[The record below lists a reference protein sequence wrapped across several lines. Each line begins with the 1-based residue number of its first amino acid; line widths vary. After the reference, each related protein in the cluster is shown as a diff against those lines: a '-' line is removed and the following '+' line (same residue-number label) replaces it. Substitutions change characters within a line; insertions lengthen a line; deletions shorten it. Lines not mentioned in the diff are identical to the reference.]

1 MLRDYLRRT
10 GFRRQLTAI
19 VSAAILVLAVFSA
32 LMNSWEA
39 NRRMKGYL
47 IEQGQHVAENLAR
60 QSTLALLYHSADNAR
75 EGVATTLAFPDVLL
89 VEITDAAHKIL
100 LSQAKPGAAIP
111 TQQRRLTETALAQAM
126 LESETENEWR
136 FGAPVYT
143 GQTDGSPF
151 EMQERQPQL
160 LGYVHVVLGK
170 GTLNRLV
177 TSLLLGNLIIT
188 LSFAIIL
195 LGIMRLLT
203 KRMIHPL
210 NALSDLMGRAE
221 AGESGMRAVP
231 QGPQDIIKMA
241 LAFNQMMAVLEER
254 EKELT
259 QSRDDALRTAL
270 MKAQFAATVSHEV
283 RTPLNGVVG
292 MLDMLKEMHLTQTQK
307 ECVEVAWRSSHT
319 LNELIND
326 ILDFSKME
334 AGKLE
339 LEEIEFDLHQLVEE
353 VFELVAIQARQKGLE
368 LGYLL
373 AADVPG
379 RVRGD
384 AQRVRQVL
392 INLVGNAVKFTEHGE
407 VAVRISCASN
417 GGAGDSCGLRFE
429 VSDTGIGMT
438 ADATRHVFESFAQ
451 ADRSTTRKYG
461 GTGLGLAICK
471 QLVELMQG
479 EIGVNSQAGHGSA
492 FWFTVACKPGAI
504 HSGIPVEQAL
514 QGKRVLVADESE
526 IVRSFLQQNLARHGM
541 LCHIVPNAADTVAEL
556 ARAEHDQQP
565 YALLI
570 MDRSIA
576 DTIGA
581 DPDSS
586 IRAGDAL
593 SALRLLVLDRHRPAS
608 GDTHAGAVVSIGKPL
623 RLARVLEAIRHS
635 LAGEKHH
642 AASALPLAQHAAE
655 AAPAKEYRVLVAED
669 NPTNQMVAGGM
680 LAMNGCHCEFADNG
694 REAVDAAR
702 GSRFDLILM
711 DCSMPEMDGYEATAR
726 IRNAEESL
734 GRHTP
739 IVAMTANT
747 QQGDAEKCLAA
758 GMDDYLAKPITL
770 TELRHKLGR
779 WLARSMPA
787 EHAIQHQLQPQALP
801 ENRLPTP
808 EAVPLDQDFFN
819 KLREILGPALQ
830 HSVALFLEDTPTY
843 LKQLEHAINQ
853 DDAESVRAMA
863 HSIKGSSGNLGAASL
878 AQCAKEV
885 EELALSQQL
894 GDIRLLLPRLR
905 QAYDTVAAV
914 LGSELHIEERGSI
927 NEKEQT
933 AKVLVVD
940 DDRSTRNAL
949 RHTLQRDGFQVEEAC
964 DGAQALLLL
973 KRMQPD
979 VILMDAMMPVM
990 DGFTACARLQEL
1002 PHGRAIP
1009 VLMITALED
1018 NLSVERAF
1026 AAGASDYITKPIHF
1040 TVLSQRVR
1048 RIIEANRAEKRI
1060 RHLAYN
1066 DPLTGLPNRALFVD
1080 QLGLR
1085 IEQARQSEANLA
1097 VLFLDLDRF
1106 KYVNDTLGHEV
1117 GDRLLT
1123 AVAQRIRR
1131 SVRNADSVA
1140 RLGGDEFTVVL
1151 TDMASPTA
1159 AAAAAAAQNIS
1170 RALAAPFQI
1179 DGNDIFVATSIGIS
1193 LYPNDGA
1200 DVGTLLRHAD
1210 TAMYRAKKTNTGFQ
1224 FFEASMAHSIS
1235 EHLRMEN
1242 DLRGALVR
1250 HELEVHYQP
1259 QAQFDSGQIVCV
1271 EALMR
1276 WRHPSRGMVP
1286 PVEFIPLAEETGL
1299 INPLGEWIL
1308 RTACSQIQ
1316 AWTAAGL
1323 PTVRVAVNISV
1334 KQLLQK
1340 DFPALV
1346 EQALADTGLP
1356 PDLLELEITESTLM
1370 EHAQDTL
1377 QVLHQLRSLGVRLT
1391 IDDFGTGYSSL
1402 SYLKRFPVEIIK
1414 IDQSFVRDLP
1424 NDADDAAIVTGIIAL
1439 AHSLRLEVVAEGVET
1454 EAQLRFL
1461 RDKSCDILQGY
1472 YFSKPLPAEQCARFL
1487 EAQAQVRWNDSA
1499 DLTPT

>member
-1 MLRDYLRRT
+1 MLRDYLRNT
-10 GFRRQLTAI
+10 GFRHQLTAV
-19 VSAAILVLAVFSA
+19 VSAAILVLALFSA

-47 IEQGQHVAENLAR
+47 VEQGQHIAENLAR

-89 VEITDAAHKIL
+89 VEITDGTHKIL
-100 LSQAKPGAAIP
+100 LSQAKPGAVLPAKQHRP
-111 TQQRRLTETALAQAM
+111 PEVALARAT
-126 LESETENEWR
+126 LELETEDEWR
-136 FGAPVYT
+136 FGAPVYA
-143 GQTDGSPF
+143 GQADGSPF

-177 TSLLLGNLIIT
+177 NSLLLGNLIIT

-195 LGIMRLLT
+195 LGVVRLLA
-203 KRMIHPL
+203 KRMIRPL

-221 AGESGMRAVP
+221 AGESGMRATA

-292 MLDMLKEMHLTQTQK
+292 MLDMLKEMQLTQTQQ
-307 ECVEVAWRSSHT
+307 ECVEVAWRSSHA
-319 LNELIND
+319 LMELIND

-339 LEEIEFDLHQLVEE
+339 LEEIEFDLQQLVEE
-353 VFELVAIQARQKGLE
+353 VFELVAKQARQKGLE

-373 AADVPG
+373 AGDVPS
-379 RVRGD
+379 RIRGD
-384 AQRVRQVL
+384 AQRLRQVL
-392 INLVGNAVKFTEHGE
+392 INLAGNAVKFTEHGE
-407 VAVRISCASN
+407 VAVRISTTSSGDAAASF
-417 GGAGDSCGLRFE
+417 GLRFE

-438 ADATRHVFESFAQ
+438 PDAARHVFESFAQ

-479 EIGVNSQAGHGSA
+479 TIGVNSQPGQGST
-492 FWFTVACKPGAI
+492 FWFTIAGKPGEAR
-504 HSGIPVEQAL
+504 SAIPVEPAL
-514 QGKRVLVADESE
+514 QNVRVLVADQSD
-526 IVRSFLQQNLARHGM
+526 IVRSFLQQNLVRHGM
-541 LCHIVPNAADTVAEL
+541 LCHSVTSAAETVAEL
-556 ARAEHDQQP
+556 AQAEDKQTP

-570 MDRSIA
+570 IDRSIA
-576 DTIGA
+576 DTLGA
-581 DPDSS
+581 EPNSK
-586 IRAGDAL
+586 L
-593 SALRLLVLDRHRPAS
+593 SALHLLVLDRQPPANREPS
-608 GDTHAGAVVSIGKPL
+608 GAIASIGKPL
-623 RLARVLEAIRHS
+623 RLAPVLEAIRHL
-635 LAGEKHH
+635 LAGEKRPV
-642 AASALPLAQHAAE
+642 AAAALP
-655 AAPAKEYRVLVAED
+655 PARRASDAGGTKEYRVLVAED

-680 LAMNGCHCEFADNG
+680 LAMNGCHCEFAANG
-694 REAVDAAR
+694 REAVDAVR
-702 GSRFDLILM
+702 SSHFDLILM
-711 DCSMPEMDGYEATAR
+711 DCSMPEMDGYEATAH
-726 IRNAEESL
+726 IRNAEEAL

-787 EHAIQHQLQPQALP
+787 EHAIEQLQPPALP
-801 ENRLPTP
+801 ESRLPAV

-819 KLREILGPALQ
+819 NLREILGPALQ

-853 DDAESVRAMA
+853 GDAESARAMA

-878 AQCAKEV
+878 SQCAKEI
-885 EELALSQQL
+885 EELALKQQL
-894 GDIRLLLPRLR
+894 GDIRLLLPHLR
-905 QAYDTVAAV
+905 QTYDTVAVV
-914 LGSELHIEERGSI
+914 LGSELHVEGRSSLSEEEDI
-927 NEKEQT
+927 P
-933 AKVLVVD
+933 KVLVVD

-949 RHTLQRDGFQVEEAC
+949 RHTLQRDGFQVEEAS
-964 DGAQALLLL
+964 DGAQALVLL

-1066 DPLTGLPNRALFVD
+1066 DPLTGLPNRALFAD

-1085 IEQARQSEANLA
+1085 IEQARQSDANLA

-1106 KYVNDTLGHEV
+1106 KYVNDTLGHDV
-1117 GDRLLT
+1117 GDRLLM

-1131 SVRNADSVA
+1131 SVRNADTVA

-1151 TDMASPTA
+1151 TDMNGPTA

-1170 RALAAPFQI
+1170 RSLAAPFQI

-1242 DLRGALVR
+1242 DLRAALVR
-1250 HELEVHYQP
+1250 HELEIHYQP
-1259 QAQFDSGQIVCV
+1259 QASFESGEIVCV

-1308 RTACSQIQ
+1308 RTSCSQIQ
-1316 AWTAAGL
+1316 SWIAAGL
-1323 PTVRVAVNISV
+1323 PKLRVAVNISV

-1340 DFPALV
+1340 DFPAMV
-1346 EQALADTGLP
+1346 ESALTDTGLS

-1461 RDKSCDILQGY
+1461 REHSCDILQGY
-1472 YFSKPLPAEQCARFL
+1472 YFSKPLPVEQCAHFL
-1487 EAQAQVRWNDSA
+1487 EAQARVRWNDST
-1499 DLTPT
+1499 DLTAT

>member
-1 MLRDYLRRT
+1 MLRNFLRRT
-10 GFRRQLTAI
+10 GFRTQLTAV
-19 VSAAILVLAVFSA
+19 VSAAILVLALFSA

-47 IEQGQHVAENLAR
+47 VEQGQHIAENLAR

-89 VEITDAAHKIL
+89 VEITDASHKIL
-100 LSQAKPGAAIP
+100 LSQAKPGAIIP
-111 TQQRRLTETALAQAM
+111 AKQQRPPEVALARPV
-126 LESETENEWR
+126 LELETEDEWR

-143 GQTDGSPF
+143 GQADGSPF
-151 EMQERQPQL
+151 ELQERQPQL

-170 GTLNRLV
+170 GTVNRLV
-177 TSLLLGNLIIT
+177 NSLLLGNLIIT

-195 LGIMRLLT
+195 LGVVRLLS
-203 KRMIHPL
+203 KRMIRPL
-210 NALSDLMGRAE
+210 NALSELMGRAE
-221 AGESGMRAVP
+221 AGESGMRAEP
-231 QGPQDIIKMA
+231 EGPQDIIKMA
-241 LAFNQMMAVLEER
+241 LAFNEMMAVLEQR

-259 QSRDDALRTAL
+259 QSRDEALRTAL
-270 MKAQFAATVSHEV
+270 TKAQFAATVSHEV

-292 MLDMLKEMHLTQTQK
+292 MLDMLKEMHLTQTQQ
-307 ECVEVAWRSSHT
+307 ECVEVAWRSSHA
-319 LNELIND
+319 LMELIND

-339 LEEIEFDLHQLVEE
+339 LEEIEFDLHQLVED
-353 VFELVAIQARQKGLE
+353 VFDLLAKQARQKGLE

-373 AADVPG
+373 AADVPD
-379 RVRGD
+379 RIVGD
-384 AQRVRQVL
+384 AQRLRQVL
-392 INLVGNAVKFTEHGE
+392 VNLVGNAVKFTEQGE
-407 VAVRISCASN
+407 VAVRISCAVDGN
-417 GGAGDSCGLRFE
+417 AAGGFGLRFE
-429 VSDTGIGMT
+429 VCDTGIGMMP
-438 ADATRHVFESFAQ
+438 DATRHVFESFAQ

-471 QLVELMQG
+471 QLVGLMRG
-479 EIGVNSQAGHGSA
+479 AIGVNSQPGNGST
-492 FWFTVACKPGAI
+492 FWFTAACKPGAA
-504 HSGIPVEQAL
+504 HAGICPEPAL
-514 QGKRVLVADESE
+514 QGVRVLVADESD
-526 IVRSFLQQNLARHGM
+526 IGRSFLQQNLARYGM
-541 LCHIVPNAADTVAEL
+541 LCQSVGSAAGTVAEL
-556 ARAEHDQQP
+556 ARAEREQQP

-570 MDRSIA
+570 LDRSIA

-581 DPDSS
+581 DPGSNLA
-586 IRAGDAL
+586 AGGAFPT
-593 SALRLLVLDRHRPAS
+593 LRLLVLDRHPA
-608 GDTHAGAVVSIGKPL
+608 AGGGVPDAIASIGKPL
-623 RLARVLEAIRHS
+623 RLARLMEAVRHL
-635 LAGEKHH
+635 LAGEKRY
-642 AASALPLAQHAAE
+642 AAAALTPSRRIADTAE
-655 AAPAKEYRVLVAED
+655 TKEYRILVAED

-680 LAMNGCHCEFADNG
+680 LAMNGCHCEFAANG
-694 REAVDAAR
+694 REAIDAVR
-702 GSRFDLILM
+702 SGHFDLILM
-711 DCSMPEMDGYEATAR
+711 DCSMPEMDGYEATAH
-726 IRNAEESL
+726 IRNIEESL

-770 TELRHKLGR
+770 SELRHKLGR
-779 WLARSMPA
+779 WLARSKPA
-787 EHAIQHQLQPQALP
+787 EPALQQLQPQAQP
-801 ENRLPTP
+801 ESLLLKT
-808 EAVPLDQDFFN
+808 EALPLDQNFFN
-819 KLREILGPALQ
+819 NLREILGPALK
-830 HSVALFLEDTPTY
+830 HSVGLFLEDTPTY
-843 LKQLEHAINQ
+843 LTQLEHAVNQ
-853 DDAESVRAMA
+853 GDAESARAMA
-863 HSIKGSSGNLGAASL
+863 HSIKGSSGNLGATSL

-885 EELALSQQL
+885 EELALNQQL
-894 GDIRLLLPRLR
+894 ADIRLLLPQLR
-905 QAYDTVAAV
+905 QAYDTVAVV
-914 LGSELHIEERGSI
+914 LEAELHIESRSIGS
-927 NEKEQT
+927 EQDEN

-949 RHTLQRDGFQVEEAC
+949 RHTLQRDGFVVEEAS
-964 DGAQALLLL
+964 DGAQALVLL

-1085 IEQARQSEANLA
+1085 IEQARQSETNLA

-1123 AVAQRIRR
+1123 AVAQRVRR

-1151 TDMASPTA
+1151 TDMAGPTA

-1179 DGNDIFVATSIGIS
+1179 DDNDIFVATSIGIS
-1193 LYPNDGA
+1193 LYPNDGT

-1259 QAQFDSGQIVCV
+1259 QALFDSGQIVCV

-1276 WRHPSRGMVP
+1276 WRHPTRGMVP
-1286 PVEFIPLAEETGL
+1286 PVEFIPVAEETGL

-1316 AWTAAGL
+1316 SWIAAGL
-1323 PTVRVAVNISV
+1323 PTLRVAVNISV

-1340 DFPALV
+1340 EFPEMVERALI
-1346 EQALADTGLP
+1346 DTGLSP
-1356 PDLLELEITESTLM
+1356 ELLELEITESTLM

-1377 QVLHQLRSLGVRLT
+1377 QVLHQLRNLGVRLT

-1424 NDADDAAIVTGIIAL
+1424 DDADDAAIVTGIIAL

-1472 YFSKPLPAEQCARFL
+1472 HLSKPLPAEQCGRFL
-1487 EAQAQVRWNDSA
+1487 EAQAQVRWNDST
-1499 DLTPT
+1499 DLTAT